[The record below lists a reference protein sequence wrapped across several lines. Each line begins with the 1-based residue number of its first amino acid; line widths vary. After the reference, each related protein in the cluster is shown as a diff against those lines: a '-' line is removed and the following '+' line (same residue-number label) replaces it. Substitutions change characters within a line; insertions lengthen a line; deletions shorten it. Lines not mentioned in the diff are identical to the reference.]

1 MPDGYS
7 YVHRAGWMAGLRKFI
22 NSFEAL
28 DVALPF
34 LVIDVSV
41 AIVIGDGFLLSGN
54 CYYE

>member
-1 MPDGYS
+1 
-7 YVHRAGWMAGLRKFI
+7 MAGVRKFI